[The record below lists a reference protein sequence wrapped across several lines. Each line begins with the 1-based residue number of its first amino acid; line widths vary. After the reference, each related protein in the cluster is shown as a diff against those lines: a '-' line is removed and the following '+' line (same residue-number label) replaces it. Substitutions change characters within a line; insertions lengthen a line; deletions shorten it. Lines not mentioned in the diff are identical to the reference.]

1 MEEEPDYSNRRV
13 LLVEDNELNMEILE
27 ELLGITNI
35 HIEKAYDGQQAV
47 SMVTSQPPHYYNLIF
62 MDIQMPVMDGYEA
75 ARQLRNMDRD
85 DLHVIP
91 IVAVSANALASDV
104 ENALIA
110 GMNGHIPKPV
120 DLDELIGTLQ
130 QYL

>member
-1 MEEEPDYSNRRV
+1 MLSLKYIKKRN
-13 LLVEDNELNMEILE
+13 EDENCNYE
-27 ELLGITNI
+27 NI